1 MSDLLPPWSTT
12 WFTRPGLRH
21 RHPAGKGLFTT
32 AGVHR
37 EKAME
42 HAAQL
47 EVVEELKKL
56 LFHHVQQGN
65 GDEARYTVLRR
76 QLLQER
82 RLFSHIP
89 AFIKSD
95 TTLQEVRQRSQRL
108 DGSTGNQVTPYAVR
122 RQWLVAEFQPLLDI
136 LQRPQLSSVE
146 EVLAESLGTV
156 DSAHVRNT
164 WDKAIERRQV
174 DPDGAITIARS
185 LIEAVCK
192 HVLGAGNYDKAAD
205 LPVLY
210 KQASKYLGL
219 TDDGY
224 ADEALK
230 QIMRGCVQI
239 VHGVGEFRNKMGDAH
254 GKGPLDPAAETLQAE
269 LAVSVAGAMATF
281 LISTWDEQKA
291 RAGKK

>member
-1 MSDLLPPWSTT
+1 MQNLQLL
-12 WFTRPGLRH
+12 
-21 RHPAGKGLFTT
+21 
-32 AGVHR
+32 
-37 EKAME
+37 
-42 HAAQL
+42 
-47 EVVEELKKL
+47 VVAEELKTQ
-56 LFHHVQQGN
+56 LFNHVQQGG

-76 QLLQER
+76 QLMQER
-82 RLFSHIP
+82 RLFSLIP
-89 AFIKSD
+89 DFVKSD

-108 DGSTGNQVTPYAVR
+108 DGSTGSQVTPYAVR
-122 RQWLVAEFQPLLDI
+122 RQWIITEFQPLLDV

-146 EVLAESLGTV
+146 EVLAESLSTV
-156 DSAHVRNT
+156 DSTHVRNT

-192 HVLGAGNYDKAAD
+192 HVLGAGNYDRTAD
-205 LPVLY
+205 LQVLY
-210 KQASKYLGL
+210 KQASRYLGL

-281 LISTWDEQKA
+281 LISTWDEQRA
-291 RAGKK
+291 RAVKP